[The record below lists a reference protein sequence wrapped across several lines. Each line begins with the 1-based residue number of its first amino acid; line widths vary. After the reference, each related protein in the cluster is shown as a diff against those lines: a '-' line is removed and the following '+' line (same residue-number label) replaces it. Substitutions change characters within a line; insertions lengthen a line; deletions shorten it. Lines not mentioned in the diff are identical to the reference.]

1 MGDVLFGHTIRAGW
15 HLSSFLL
22 AVAGAI
28 VLLLAL
34 EALGGKRRS
43 RGPW

>member
-1 MGDVLFGHTIRAGW
+1 MGDVLFGHAVRVGW

-22 AVAGAI
+22 SVAGAV

-34 EALGGKRRS
+34 EALAGKHRS